1 MPSKTSTPYTLDDKA
16 QVHLKNATNTLWQ
29 AYSIV
34 DLLVNSA
41 DLDNDDMPA
50 LISALRGAAELM
62 SNGLN
67 DLGEV

>member
-1 MPSKTSTPYTLDDKA
+1 MPKATTSYTLDDKA
-16 QVHLKNATNTLWQ
+16 QAHLKNATNTLWQ

>member
-1 MPSKTSTPYTLDDKA
+1 MPKATTSYTLDDKA
-16 QVHLKNATNTLWQ
+16 QSHLKNATNTLWQ